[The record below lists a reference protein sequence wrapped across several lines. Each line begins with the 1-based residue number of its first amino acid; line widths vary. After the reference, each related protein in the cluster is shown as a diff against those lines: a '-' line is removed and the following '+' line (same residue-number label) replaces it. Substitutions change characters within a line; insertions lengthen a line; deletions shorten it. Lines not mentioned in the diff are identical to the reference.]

1 MTTANENK
9 EDKNFFFLKKRE
21 KNILSRERMKDNR
34 SKDKRKYKRIR
45 RKKNLTIKEREKI
58 NKKMIEKE

>member
-1 MTTANENK
+1 
-9 EDKNFFFLKKRE
+9 
-21 KNILSRERMKDNR
+21 MKDNR